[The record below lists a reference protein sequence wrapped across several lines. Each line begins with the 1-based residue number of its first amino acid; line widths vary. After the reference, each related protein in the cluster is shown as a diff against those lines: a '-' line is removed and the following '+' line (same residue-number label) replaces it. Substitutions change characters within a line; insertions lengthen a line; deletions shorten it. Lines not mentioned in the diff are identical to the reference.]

1 MADMTSDHHDDRHEE
16 RHDVVVVGARVAGAA
31 TAMLLARRGLDVA
44 VLDRAAFPSDALST
58 HAIARG
64 GVVQLAR
71 WGLLDAVIASGAP
84 KIRRVEFHLPGGE
97 TDERVIK
104 ARHGIDHLVAPR
116 RHVLDALL
124 QQAAVDAG
132 ADLRTGVTV
141 HGVVTDDAG
150 RVTGVTVTDG
160 TTGGVRTI
168 GAHLVIGADG
178 VHSRIARA
186 VDAAVIDERP
196 SDGAGQYTYVTG
208 FDPATFEFHVTEG
221 LFAGVFPTHGGEA
234 NVWVCSPADVSVL
247 SGRGD
252 QRIGKFLEL
261 LAAASPSL
269 ADRVRAAEITAPVR
283 GAARYPNHVRQ
294 AFGPGWALV
303 GDAGYHRDP
312 VTGHGIT
319 DAFRDAELLAAHV
332 DDLAVY
338 ADERDRA
345 LAPIFDLTC
354 RLGSY
359 PRVDEFIALQKRLS
373 VLLEHEADA
382 LASLPPIPAASPLAA

>member
-1 MADMTSDHHDDRHEE
+1 MTSDHPTEH
-16 RHDVVVVGARVAGAA
+16 HDVVVVGARVAGAA

-44 VLDRAAFPSDALST
+44 VVDRAAFPSDALST

-71 WGLLDAVIASGAP
+71 WGLLDGVVASGAP
-84 KIRRVEFHLPGGE
+84 KIRRVEFHLPDGR
-97 TDERVIK
+97 TDERAVK
-104 ARHGIDHLVAPR
+104 ERHGVDHLVAPR

-124 QQAAVDAG
+124 QDAAVDAG
-132 ADLRTGVTV
+132 AQLRTGVTV
-141 HGVVTDDAG
+141 HGVVTEDDG
-150 RVTGVTVTDG
+150 RVAGVTVTDTATG
-160 TTGGVRTI
+160 TGDVRTI
-168 GAHLVIGADG
+168 GAGLVIGADG

-186 VDAAVIDERP
+186 VGAPVIDERP

-208 FDPATFEFHVTEG
+208 FAPDAFEFHVTDG

-252 QRIGKFLEL
+252 ERTSKFLEL
-261 LAAASPSL
+261 LASASPSL
-269 ADRVRAAEITAPVR
+269 AERVRDGDITAPIR

-319 DAFRDAELLAAHV
+319 DAFRDAELLATHV
-332 DDLAVY
+332 DDLAAY
-338 ADERDRA
+338 AEERDRA

-359 PRVDEFIALQKRLS
+359 PPVDEFIALQKQLS
-373 VLLEHEADA
+373 VLLEREADA
-382 LASLPPIPAASPLAA
+382 LASRPPIPAAGVLAA

>member
-1 MADMTSDHHDDRHEE
+1 MTTDHHDGRYGE

-31 TAMLLARRGLDVA
+31 TAMLLARRGFDVA

-71 WGLLDAVIASGAP
+71 WGLLDAVLASGAP
-84 KIRRVEFHLPGGE
+84 KIRRVAFHLPGGE
-97 TDERVIK
+97 TDDRMIKERY
-104 ARHGIDHLVAPR
+104 GLDHLVAPR
-116 RHVLDALL
+116 RHILDALL
-124 QQAAVDAG
+124 QKAAVDAG
-132 ADLRTGVTV
+132 ADVRTGVTV
-141 HGVVTDDAG
+141 HGVVTDGEG
-150 RVTGVTVTDG
+150 RVSGVTVTDG
-160 TTGGVRTI
+160 TTGDGAVRTI
-168 GAHLVIGADG
+168 GAALVIGADG

-186 VDAAVIDERP
+186 VDAAVVDQRP

-208 FDPATFEFHVTEG
+208 FAPDAFEFHVADG

-252 QRIGKFLEL
+252 ERIAKFLDL
-261 LAAASPSL
+261 LDAASPSL
-269 ADRVRAAEITAPVR
+269 AERVRSAEITAPVR

-319 DAFRDAELLAAHV
+319 DAFRDAELLATHV
-332 DDLAVY
+332 DDLRAY
-338 ADERDRA
+338 AEERDRA

-359 PRVDEFIALQKRLS
+359 PPVDEFVALQKQLS
-373 VLLEHEADA
+373 VLLEREADA
-382 LASLPPIPAASPLAA
+382 LASRPPVPAAGVLAA

>member
-1 MADMTSDHHDDRHEE
+1 MTSDHHAEH
-16 RHDVVVVGARVAGAA
+16 HDVVVVGARVAGAA
-31 TAMLLARRGLDVA
+31 TAMLLARSGLDV
-44 VLDRAAFPSDALST
+44 VVVDRAAFPSDTLST

-71 WGLLDAVIASGAP
+71 WGLLDAVVASGAP

-97 TDERVIK
+97 TDERAVK
-104 ARHGIDHLVAPR
+104 ERHGLDYLVAPR

-132 ADLRTGVTV
+132 AQLRTGVAV
-141 HGVVTDDAG
+141 HGVVTDDVG

-160 TTGGVRTI
+160 ATGDNGVRTI
-168 GAHLVIGADG
+168 GAGLVIGADG

-208 FDPATFEFHVTEG
+208 FAPDAFEFHVTDG

-234 NVWVCSPADVSVL
+234 NLWVCSPADVSVL

-252 QRIGKFLEL
+252 ERIAKFLEL
-261 LAAASPSL
+261 LATAAPSL
-269 ADRVRAAEITAPVR
+269 AERVRSAEITAPVR

-319 DAFRDAELLAAHV
+319 DAFRDAELLATNV

-338 ADERDRA
+338 AEERDRA

-354 RLGSY
+354 RLGAY
-359 PRVDEFIALQKRLS
+359 PPVDEFVALQKQLS
-373 VLLEHEADA
+373 VLLEREADA
-382 LASLPPIPAASPLAA
+382 LASRPPIPAAGVLAA

>member
-1 MADMTSDHHDDRHEE
+1 MRSDHHAEH
-16 RHDVVVVGARVAGAA
+16 HDVVVVGARVAGAA

-44 VLDRAAFPSDALST
+44 VVDRAAFPSDTLST

-84 KIRRVEFHLPGGE
+84 KIRRVQFHLPGGVI
-97 TDERVIK
+97 DERTIK
-104 ARHGIDHLVAPR
+104 ERHGLDHLVAPR
-116 RHVLDALL
+116 RHILDALL
-124 QQAAVDAG
+124 QEAAVAAG
-132 ADLRTGVTV
+132 AQLHTGVTV
-141 HGVVTDDAG
+141 RGVVTGDGG
-150 RVTGVTVTDG
+150 RVTGVTVTDAAG
-160 TTGGVRTI
+160 AVRTI
-168 GAHLVIGADG
+168 GAGLVVGADG

-186 VDAAVIDERP
+186 VGAPVIDERP

-208 FDPATFEFHVTEG
+208 FDPDAFEFHVSDG

-247 SGRGD
+247 SGHSD
-252 QRIGKFLEL
+252 QRVAKFLDL
-261 LAAASPSL
+261 LATASASL
-269 ADRVRAAEITAPVR
+269 ADRVRGADITAPVR

-338 ADERDRA
+338 AEERDRA

-359 PRVDEFIALQKRLS
+359 PPVDEFIALQKQLS
-373 VLLEHEADA
+373 VLLEREADA
-382 LASLPPIPAASPLAA
+382 LASRPPIPATGVLAA

>member
-1 MADMTSDHHDDRHEE
+1 MTSDHHDE
-16 RHDVVVVGARVAGAA
+16 RYDEYHDVVVVGARCAGAA
-31 TAMLLARRGLDVA
+31 TAMLIARQGRDVV
-44 VLDRAAFPSDALST
+44 VLDRAAFPSDTLST

-71 WGLLDAVIASGAP
+71 WGLLDAVLASGAP
-84 KIRRVEFHLPGGE
+84 KIRRVEFHLPGAA
-97 TDERVIK
+97 TDTRAVKE
-104 ARHGIDHLVAPR
+104 RHGLDHLVAPR
-116 RHVLDALL
+116 RHILDALL

-132 ADLRTGVTV
+132 AQLRTGVSV
-141 HGVVTDDAG
+141 HGVVTDDDG
-150 RVTGVTVTDG
+150 RVTGVTVTDVSG
-160 TTGGVRTI
+160 AVRTI
-168 GAHLVIGADG
+168 GARIVIGADG

-186 VDAAVIDERP
+186 VGAAVIDERP

-208 FDPATFEFHVTEG
+208 FDSDVFEFHVADG

-252 QRIGKFLEL
+252 ERIGKFLEL
-261 LAAASPSL
+261 VAAASPSL
-269 ADRVRAAEITAPVR
+269 AERVRAGTITAPVR

-312 VTGHGIT
+312 ITGHGIT
-319 DAFRDAELLAAHV
+319 DAFRDAELLAEHL
-332 DDLAVY
+332 DDLAAY
-338 ADERDRA
+338 AEERDRA

-359 PRVDEFIALQKRLS
+359 PPVDAFIALQKQLS

-382 LASLPPIPAASPLAA
+382 LANRPPIPAAGALAA